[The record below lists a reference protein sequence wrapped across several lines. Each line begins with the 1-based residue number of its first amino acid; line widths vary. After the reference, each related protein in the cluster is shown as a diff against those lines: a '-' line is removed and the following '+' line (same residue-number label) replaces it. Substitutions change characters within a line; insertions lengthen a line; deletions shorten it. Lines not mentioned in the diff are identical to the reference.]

1 MVDSMRCRNCGAAL
15 DAGRI
20 DRRLGIVVCEHCGGV
35 HELGGAGADAP
46 AGDRSPTPSARSAAG
61 GAGPERGTVP
71 LPERFDVHRGDSSL
85 QVRWAKGNKS
95 GALILAVFGVVWA
108 SAAISVGLFFLAP
121 VALPILYYA
130 AVRGVNR
137 TELRASAGEVEIRSG
152 PLPWRGARRH
162 LRRSDIAQLF
172 AREVVTRSSMDSRDG
187 RKVQEYRSYA
197 VEALDAAGK
206 RRALI
211 RGLASPE
218 QALWFE
224 RELETLLG
232 IENVGVAGELR

>member
-15 DAGRI
+15 DAERI

-35 HELGGAGADAP
+35 HELGGEGTDTP
-46 AGDRSPTPSARSAAG
+46 AADRSQAAARSAARD
-61 GAGPERGTVP
+61 AGPERGTVP
-71 LPERFDVHRGDSSL
+71 LPKRFDVRRGDASL
-85 QVRWAKGNKS
+85 QVRWAKGKKS
-95 GALILAVFGVVWA
+95 GAVILAIFGVVWA
-108 SAAISVGLFFLAP
+108 SASISVGLFFLAP

-137 TELRASAGEVEIRSG
+137 TELRASAGEVEVRSG

-162 LRRSDIAQLF
+162 LKRSDVAQLF
-172 AREVVTRSSMDSRDG
+172 AREIVTRSSMDSRDG

-206 RRALI
+206 RRPLI
-211 RGLASPE
+211 GGLASPE

-224 RELETLLG
+224 RELERLLG
-232 IENVGVAGELR
+232 VENVGVAGELR